1 MPLIPMRNNR
11 NDSEQEVFG
20 DLPPAVSQ
28 TSEAVGFEELFESAD
43 EAILMVEPTTHHIQR
58 SNPKAV
64 RLFGRSVDQLGRLSL
79 EQLLPMARVEQLGEL
94 WRPRDEDSI
103 GEAIEVRWTDPKGA
117 ELWLE
122 LRGILAS
129 FRGRNTLLVHARDV
143 LERRH
148 LADKLEHEINNVL
161 QGMRMCCNA
170 LAEEFAMKSGSRDL
184 LQHIDSSIESA
195 QQLTRRLVAHCLDL
209 ERLAHNRRL
218 HFNSRGSGGDVV
230 QLQVLPDHEGGT
242 PSRIRKGL

>member
-1 MPLIPMRNNR
+1 MPRIPMKNIR

-20 DLPPAVSQ
+20 DLSPAVSQ
-28 TSEAVGFEELFESAD
+28 PLKAVVFENIFESAD
-43 EAILMVEPTTHHIQR
+43 EAILIVEPTTHHIQM

-64 RLFGRSVDQLGRLSL
+64 WLFGSDVEQPGRRSLERLFPLV
-79 EQLLPMARVEQLGEL
+79 PVEQLGEL
-94 WRPRDEDSI
+94 WRLQDGDSI
-103 GEAIEVRWTDPKGA
+103 REVIEVLWTDPRGA
-117 ELWLE
+117 ERWLE

-143 LERRH
+143 PVRRH
-148 LADKLEHEINNVL
+148 LADKLEHDINNVL
-161 QGMRMCCNA
+161 QGTRMCCNA
-170 LAEEFAMKSGSRDL
+170 LTEEFATKSGSRDL

-218 HFNSRGSGGDVV
+218 HSNLPGSGGDVA
-230 QLQVLPDHEGGT
+230 QLQVLSDHEGGT
-242 PSRIRKGL
+242 PSRIRKSL

>member
-1 MPLIPMRNNR
+1 MPLIPMRNIR

-20 DLPPAVSQ
+20 DLSPALSQ
-28 TSEAVGFEELFESAD
+28 PSEAVVFEDIFESAD

-64 RLFGRSVDQLGRLSL
+64 CLFGPYVEQAGIRSLERLFPLV
-79 EQLLPMARVEQLGEL
+79 PVEQLGEL
-94 WRPRDEDSI
+94 WRLQDGDSI
-103 GEAIEVRWTDPKGA
+103 REVIEVRWTDPRGA
-117 ELWLE
+117 ERWFE

-143 LERRH
+143 PERRH
-148 LADKLEHEINNVL
+148 LADELEHDINNML
-161 QGMRMCCNA
+161 QGTRMCCNA

-195 QQLTRRLVAHCLDL
+195 QQLTRRLAAHCLDL

-218 HFNSRGSGGDVV
+218 HSNSRRSGGDVV
-230 QLQVLPDHEGGT
+230 QL
-242 PSRIRKGL
+242 